1 MIHIEII
8 GFRLVD
14 FEPLNCTEIQLYRSS
29 AGKDKNM
36 PRTKVA
42 KPSNEMGSQNSSPLK
57 QSSNENYCYKIL
69 NAYGFLVSFQGRA
82 SHQNPPNP
90 EPDETF
96 AKWKRRVLGPDAHDV
111 VVYLPDTPDVRT
123 RVATLQ
129 EKADL
134 SALKSIFK
142 KMRKDLTAKRERE
155 VSEARMRTAKD
166 YSTLPRETL
175 EDIRNNHDLKL
186 TPAIQEFLD
195 DFIKS
200 KSIDIG
206 FEALLKDLILRYNE
220 ASKQIKSHS

>member
-1 MIHIEII
+1 
-8 GFRLVD
+8 
-14 FEPLNCTEIQLYRSS
+14 
-29 AGKDKNM
+29 M

-42 KPSNEMGSQNSSPLK
+42 KPSNEIGSQNSSPLK
-57 QSSNENYCYKIL
+57 PASKENYCYKIL
-69 NAYGFLVSFQGRA
+69 NAYGFLVSFQGQA
-82 SHQNPPNP
+82 SHQNPPTP

-96 AKWKRRVLGPDAHDV
+96 AQWKRRVLGPDAHDV
-111 VVYLPDTPDVRT
+111 VVYVPDTPNGRT
-123 RVATLQ
+123 EVATLQ
-129 EKADL
+129 KKADL

-175 EDIRNNHDLKL
+175 EDIRNNPDLNL

-200 KSIDIG
+200 KSVDIG
-206 FEALLKDLILRYNE
+206 FEALLKDLVLRYNE
-220 ASKQIKSHS
+220 ASKQIKKPSLTVD

>member
-1 MIHIEII
+1 M
-8 GFRLVD
+8 
-14 FEPLNCTEIQLYRSS
+14 
-29 AGKDKNM
+29 
-36 PRTKVA
+36 
-42 KPSNEMGSQNSSPLK
+42 
-57 QSSNENYCYKIL
+57 
-69 NAYGFLVSFQGRA
+69 
-82 SHQNPPNP
+82 
-90 EPDETF
+90 
-96 AKWKRRVLGPDAHDV
+96 
-111 VVYLPDTPDVRT
+111 
-123 RVATLQ
+123 ATLQ